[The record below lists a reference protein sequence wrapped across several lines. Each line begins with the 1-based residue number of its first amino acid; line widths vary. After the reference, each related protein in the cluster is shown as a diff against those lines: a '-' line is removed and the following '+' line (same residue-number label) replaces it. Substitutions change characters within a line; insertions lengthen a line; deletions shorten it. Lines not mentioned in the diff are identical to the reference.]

1 MLWTKRLEDTSA
13 EEFKKL
19 YISLVEQLEPMSD
32 STLVSIYRAF
42 NNWYWP
48 AQLGEQPVFWD
59 KIPNYENAHTGKCLT
74 KVDIIRPYA
83 FVITEMVPDINQRIL
98 LLF

>member
-1 MLWTKRLEDTSA
+1 MLWTKRLEDTNA
-13 EEFKKL
+13 EEFKEL

-32 STLVSIYRAF
+32 ATLVSIYRAF

-48 AQLGEQPVFWD
+48 IQLGEQPEFWD
-59 KIPNYENAHTGKCLT
+59 KIPNYENPHTGKCLT

-83 FVITEMVPDINQRIL
+83 FVITEKVPDINRRI
-98 LLF
+98 